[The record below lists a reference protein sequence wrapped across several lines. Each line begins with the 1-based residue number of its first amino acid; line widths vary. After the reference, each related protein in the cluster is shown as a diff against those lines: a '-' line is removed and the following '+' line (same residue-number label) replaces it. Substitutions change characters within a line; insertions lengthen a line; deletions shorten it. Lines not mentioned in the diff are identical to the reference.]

1 MSAMP
6 ALRRKIARPN
16 LETKRTTAL
25 PGQDGLA
32 VALDGTIRGYASLF
46 DQIDLGSD
54 RVRRGAFNMSLAKRG
69 AGQIRKL
76 FQHDPDRPIGR
87 WTRIE
92 EDERGLCGEGRI
104 NQDTALGRE
113 TLALVR
119 GGALEGLSIGFKTVR
134 ATRPTVSG
142 VRTLLEVDL
151 WEVSVVTFPMLPDAR
166 IDTVKQG
173 KGSTLSPRTL
183 EHWLRRDAGLSRSAA
198 KALLAKGYGA
208 LTQDGARDATAQ
220 NPNCEPL
227 AETIRRATKTIQ
239 NRN

>member
-1 MSAMP
+1 MTEALK
-6 ALRRKIARPN
+6 LRRKIAEPA
-16 LETKRTTAL
+16 LETKRTAGL
-25 PGQDGLA
+25 PGRDGLT
-32 VALDGTIRGYASLF
+32 VNLDGTIRGYASLF

-54 RVRRGAFNMSLAKRG
+54 RMRRGAFSLSVAKRG
-69 AGQIRKL
+69 AGNIRML

-92 EDERGLCGEGRI
+92 EDGRGLRVEGCI

-134 ATRPTVSG
+134 ATRPDANG

-151 WEVSVVTFPMLPDAR
+151 WEVSIVTFPMLPGAKIDA
-166 IDTVKQG
+166 VKG
-173 KGSTLSPRTL
+173 AVLPAGLPSPRTL
-183 EHWLRRDAGLSRSAA
+183 EHWLQRDAGLSRSAA
-198 KALLAKGYGA
+198 RALLSKGYGA
-208 LTQDGARDATAQ
+208 LIRDGARDAAVQ
-220 NPNCEPL
+220 NPL